1 MRTFSILLAS
11 LLLVSMTSCESKM
24 TLQRYF
30 YEAQENND
38 FMIIELP
45 ASLLG
50 SSLNELS
57 EKQRETV
64 TSVRKVSAIVYRD
77 STKSKFL
84 EEQLN
89 IINAFLVHDGFEP
102 LFAARMTD
110 EAQVS
115 VQVRGSIDQIDEAV
129 FFGYADDQGF
139 ILARVLGDKM
149 NPAAFLELA
158 TTLEESEFEGLTQ
171 GLLKDILGEEEL

>member
-1 MRTFSILLAS
+1 MRIFSALFA
-11 LLLVSMTSCESKM
+11 LLLLISMTSCESEM

-30 YEAQENND
+30 YEAQENNE

-45 ASLLG
+45 ASILG
-50 SSLNELS
+50 SSLNELT

-64 TSVRKVSAIVYRD
+64 ASVRKVSALIYRD
-77 STKSKFL
+77 STKSDFL
-84 EEQLN
+84 KEQRR
-89 IINAFLVHDGFEP
+89 IINEFLNRDGFEP
-102 LFAARMTD
+102 LFAARMND

-115 VQVRGSIDQIDEAV
+115 IQVQGAIDQIDEAV

-149 NPAAFLELA
+149 NPAAFMELA
-158 TTLEESEFEGLTQ
+158 TTLEESEFEALTQ
-171 GLLKDILGEEEL
+171 GLLKDVLGEEEL

>member
-1 MRTFSILLAS
+1 
-11 LLLVSMTSCESKM
+11 MTSCESKM

-38 FMIIELP
+38 FMIVELP

-57 EKQRETV
+57 KKQRATV
-64 TSVRKVSAIVYRD
+64 ASVRKVSAIVYKD
-77 STKSKFL
+77 STRSEFL
-84 EEQLN
+84 EEQRK
-89 IINAFLVHDGFEP
+89 IINAFLAHDGFEP

-115 VQVRGSIDQIDEAV
+115 IQVKGSIDQIDEAV

-139 ILARVLGDKM
+139 VLARVLGDKM